1 MASRRQQRL
10 RKSIFTG
17 YLLALFTF
25 TAWMGASGLAGE
37 WTAEQPVGAYT
48 AAR

>member
-1 MASRRQQRL
+1 MANRHQRTK
-10 RKSIFTG
+10 RKLTLIS
-17 YLLALFTF
+17 ALM
-25 TAWMGASGLAGE
+25 AAGLYGAILFLPAIAGQ

>member
-1 MASRRQQRL
+1 MASRYQRAK
-10 RKSIFTG
+10 RKHFWIG
-17 YLLALFTF
+17 YTLALLTF
-25 TAWMGASGLAGE
+25 TAWLGLSGLAGQ

>member
-1 MASRRQQRL
+1 MARRKRIFITYML
-10 RKSIFTG
+10 ALAAFTG
-17 YLLALFTF
+17 WLGL
-25 TAWMGASGLAGE
+25 SGLAGQ